1 MIRHTLLVT
10 LLALASG
17 CTSLQYAGTAS
28 YSVKPIVDAKG
39 NVICCS
45 VDVKNGKEIANL
57 EAHIQKQGDNYTVD
71 LKEQGVAAF
80 AGQAIA
86 AGATKEAIDAAVKTA
101 LAIALAPVL
110 PALAPALAAPG
121 IGAAAVGA
129 AGVLSAQKVLG
140 K

>member
-1 MIRHTLLVT
+1 MTRSAILVA
-10 LLALASG
+10 LLALSG

-39 NVICCS
+39 NVICCA

-57 EAHIQKQGDNYTVD
+57 EAHVQKQGDNYTVD

-86 AGATKEAIDAAVKTA
+86 AGATKEAIDAAVKAA

-121 IGAAAVGA
+121 LGAAAAGGA
-129 AGVLSAQKVLG
+129 AVLGAQKVLG
-140 K
+140 Q

>member
-1 MIRHTLLVT
+1 MTRHALLVA
-10 LLALASG
+10 LLALSG

-39 NVICCS
+39 NVICCA

-57 EAHIQKQGDNYTVD
+57 EAHVQKQGDNYTVD

-86 AGATKEAIDAAVKTA
+86 AGATKEAIDAAVKA
-101 LAIALAPVL
+101 AIAIALAPVVL
-110 PALAPALAAPG
+110 PAAGAALAAPG
-121 IGAAAVGA
+121 IGAAAVGGA
-129 AGVLSAQKVLG
+129 AVLGTQKVLSQ
-140 K
+140 

>member
-1 MIRHTLLVT
+1 MKNYLILLS
-10 LLALASG
+10 LLMLSSCA
-17 CTSLQYAGTAS
+17 SLQYAGTAS

-57 EAHIQKQGDNYTVD
+57 EAHIQKDGDKYTVD

-86 AGATKEAIDAAVKTA
+86 AGATKEAIDAAVKSA
-101 LAIALAPVL
+101 LAVALAPIL

-121 IGAAAVGA
+121 LGAAAVGA
-129 AGVLSAQKVLG
+129 ASVIGVQKVLN